1 MKSRS
6 IVASV
11 LRIVLPYLAL
21 GAAWILFSDRLLLN
35 LIDKPQALLE
45 LSTAKGW
52 LYVLITGSLLFALVY
67 GELRRRAVLESKL
80 REGIVEK
87 ETLLSELNHRVKNNL
102 QVIASILNLEGE
114 SLAGEEARALSHRTR
129 ARIMAMNLAY
139 ERLFESAT
147 IARVE
152 LGSYLRALW
161 GIMIGIY
168 PAPLATAAFEL
179 EEVVAGAVEVVPFG
193 LFATEAITNAILYGA
208 GPEGRSEI
216 SIGLHNSGEG
226 VVELAVRDKGP
237 GLPAGA
243 VGLGLRLMD
252 ALGAQLRG
260 SVERENAGGA
270 LVRLRFAYTSSGL
283 THRLSL

>member
-114 SLAGEEARALSHRTR
+114 SLAGEEARALSHYPGSRPMAQS
-129 ARIMAMNLAY
+129 ARLLPGKRFA
-139 ERLFESAT
+139 FEVED
-147 IARVE
+147 ARDDLQVVLHSMVE
-152 LGSYLRALW
+152 LGEQGFLLDNTFSKLRLEHRA
-161 GIMIGIY
+161 
-168 PAPLATAAFEL
+168 PAQFPVDQGEKKRARDQDVQPTLGRREL
-179 EEVVAGAVEVVPFG
+179 EE
-193 LFATEAITNAILYGA
+193 
-208 GPEGRSEI
+208 
-216 SIGLHNSGEG
+216 
-226 VVELAVRDKGP
+226 
-237 GLPAGA
+237 
-243 VGLGLRLMD
+243 GLRLID
-252 ALGAQLRG
+252 
-260 SVERENAGGA
+260 
-270 LVRLRFAYTSSGL
+270 
-283 THRLSL
+283 